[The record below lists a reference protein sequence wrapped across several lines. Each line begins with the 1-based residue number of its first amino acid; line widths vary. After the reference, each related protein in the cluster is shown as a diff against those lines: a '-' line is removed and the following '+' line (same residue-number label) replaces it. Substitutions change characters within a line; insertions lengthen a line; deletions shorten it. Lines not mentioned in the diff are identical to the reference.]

1 MVEAMTPKQSLKAAE
16 LQDGDIVAFQR
27 VRAPKSPEPISS
39 EFRQSEPTQE
49 SLSNPT
55 SEDGKVSEL
64 VADSYQVPQTTDT
77 DGRSGVKRVP
87 YSVPMAT
94 AKDYYDFLLLKRTVT
109 FCPVNRQPTNPK
121 FELVLSSK
129 NTYEQI
135 AARVADEVGAPATHL
150 KFYIMNSQGAARVP
164 VKRNSSQALQS
175 ILSPPYSSYSS
186 PQKPNSLMYEVLEM
200 SLAEL
205 ETKKS
210 FKINWISE
218 GITKEVTST
227 SAFILHR

>member
-27 VRAPKSPEPISS
+27 VPRSSDQLSPEL
-39 EFRQSEPTQE
+39 RQSDLTQD
-49 SLSNPT
+49 SLSNSA
-55 SEDGKVSEL
+55 SEDGKVTESVTRL
-64 VADSYQVPQTTDT
+64 ANVLLITDT
-77 DGRSGVKRVP
+77 DDSSGVKRVP
-87 YSVPMAT
+87 YSVPMTT
-94 AKDYYDFLLLKRTVT
+94 AKDYYDFLLLKRTIT
-109 FCPVNRQPTNPK
+109 FYPHNRQPANPK

-150 KFYIMNSQGAARVP
+150 RFYIMNNQGVARAP
-164 VKRNSSQALQS
+164 VKRNSNQALQA

-210 FKINWISE
+210 FKINWITE
-218 GITKEVTST
+218 GITKEVLSM
-227 SAFILHR
+227 SGVFRLQH